1 MDSRS
6 DKSVYGFTYRRTFG
20 GQDKNGVGVILHG
33 DTEDQLEII
42 NKDNLTGLNKLAHVC
57 QGHVVQ

>member
-6 DKSVYGFTYRRTFG
+6 DKSVYGFSYRRTFG
-20 GQDKNGVGVILHG
+20 GQDKNGVVVRLHG
-33 DTEDQLEII
+33 GTQDKLEII
-42 NKDNLTGLNKLAHVC
+42 NQDDLTGLNKLAHVS